1 MNAETRRANEQSA
14 RPDVSTIDM
23 SIEALPPTIR
33 WVGDANGHL
42 ELLDQTR
49 LPQHREI
56 LHLTTAAGV
65 VDAIRCLAVRG
76 APAIGVAAAFG
87 LLLGV
92 REQAPV
98 DMAFVSET
106 REIAAR
112 LLVARPT
119 AVNLCWALDRCLA
132 AVAAEPTMQR
142 LFEEACSIHADEEA
156 MSRSIGEYG
165 KQLIKPGNT
174 VLTHCNTGR
183 LATAGDGTAL
193 AVMFAAW
200 RDGVKFR
207 VLADETRP
215 LLQGS
220 RLTALEL
227 QVAGIPVEIV
237 ADGAAAGIIA
247 NGDVNLVI
255 VGADRISSNGDFANK
270 VGTYPLAL
278 ACAAHQIPFYVA
290 APLSTFDLRLPN
302 GRAIPIE
309 ERDANEVTAFR
320 GQPVAPHGVGA
331 RNPAFDVTPAGLVSG
346 IVTDVGILRPPYAAS
361 IKTALAESR

>member
-1 MNAETRRANEQSA
+1 MTTEPPQS
-14 RPDVSTIDM
+14 PP
-23 SIEALPPTIR
+23 LPPTIA
-33 WVGDANGHL
+33 WDGDVDGHL

-49 LPQHREI
+49 LPQAREV
-56 LHLTTAAGV
+56 LQLQTVDGV
-65 VDAIRCLAVRG
+65 IDAIRRLAVRG
-76 APAIGVAAAFG
+76 APAIGVAAAYG
-87 LLLGV
+87 LVLGV
-92 REQAPV
+92 RAQSPV
-98 DMAFVSET
+98 ASAFIAEARNVS
-106 REIAAR
+106 AR
-112 LLVARPT
+112 LLAARPT
-119 AVNLCWALDRCLA
+119 AVNLGWALERCLA
-132 AVAAEPTMQR
+132 AVTSEASLAR
-142 LFEEACSIHADEEA
+142 LFQEACAIHADEEA
-156 MSRSIGEYG
+156 MSRGIGEHG
-165 KQLIKPGNT
+165 KQLIQPGAT

-227 QVAGIPVEIV
+227 HVAGIPVEVV

-247 NGDVNLVI
+247 KGAVNLVI
-255 VGADRISSNGDFANK
+255 VGADRIASNGDFANK

-278 ACAAHQIPFYVA
+278 ACAAHRVPFYVA
-290 APLSTFDLRLPN
+290 APLSTFDMRLPN

-309 ERDANEVTAFR
+309 ERDATEVTAFH
-320 GQPVAPHGVGA
+320 GQPVAPAGVGA

-346 IVTDVGILRPPYAAS
+346 IVTDVGILRPPFAAG
-361 IKTALAESR
+361 IKAVVADSR

>member
-1 MNAETRRANEQSA
+1 
-14 RPDVSTIDM
+14 M

-33 WVGDANGHL
+33 WVGDTNGHL
-42 ELLDQTR
+42 ELLDQTL
-49 LPQHREI
+49 LPQQREI
-56 LHLTTAAGV
+56 LRLTTVDSV
-65 VDAIRCLAVRG
+65 VDAIMRLAVRG
-76 APAIGVAAAFG
+76 APAIGVAASYG

-92 REQAPV
+92 REQSLVGGELVAEV
-98 DMAFVSET
+98 
-106 REIAAR
+106 REVAAR

-119 AVNLCWALDRCLA
+119 AVNLGWALERCVA
-132 AVAAEPTMQR
+132 AVAAEPTLER
-142 LFEEACSIHADEEA
+142 LFDEACSIHANEEA
-156 MSRSIGEYG
+156 MASSIGQHG
-165 KQLIKPGNT
+165 KQLIKPDDT

-183 LATAGDGTAL
+183 LAAAGDGTAL

-227 QVAGIPVEIV
+227 HVEGIPVQVV

-247 NGDVNLVI
+247 NGDVDLVI

-278 ACAAHQIPFYVA
+278 ACAAHRVPFYVA

-309 ERDANEVTAFR
+309 ERDANEVTSFR
-320 GQPVAPHGVGA
+320 GVSVAPEGVGA
-331 RNPAFDVTPAGLVSG
+331 RNPAFDMTTANLVSG
-346 IVTDVGILRPPYAAS
+346 IVTDVGILRPPYTAS
-361 IKTALAESR
+361 IKKALADSR